1 MAKLVKKSL
10 LGRKKSNKPLQYAVG
25 GVVSIIVLV
34 LWITSPGRSSSFS
47 AAAIAAGNPFSSR
60 VTDISVLSTSTE
72 GEKVKTE
79 AERMAEEMGSHDG
92 GNGLLSSLFQTGF
105 EEESSLDSDMVAAA
119 GESPD
124 TSDSYG
130 GDYDSVPDASPAY
143 DGSVSDSARAK
154 LSALGSSSKGGS
166 GGGSTGIS
174 SHNKFF
180 GSGSASASTKKI
192 DVNTGN
198 AKTSALSN
206 SAKDTKSVQALKSA
220 ERYASNAMQS
230 RNLGQATALNSL
242 AFDGGIK
249 KGTVET
255 VDRGLSQ
262 TSTEASLGFGEA
274 IKDLKTN
281 DPKLNKNKIVPP
293 ASKAKDVTNDDDKDM
308 KKYILQLLFQ
318 NVVGPVLQGALK

>member
-1 MAKLVKKSL
+1 MAKIVKKSL

-60 VTDISVLSTSTE
+60 VTDISVLSTSTD

-79 AERMAEEMGSHDG
+79 AERMADEMGSHDG

-105 EEESSLDSDMVAAA
+105 DEESSDDSEMMAAA
-119 GESPD
+119 GDAPD
-124 TSDSYG
+124 TSDSFD
-130 GDYDSVPDASPAY
+130 DYDVPSASPASG
-143 DGSVSDSARAK
+143 GSVSDSARAK
-154 LSALGSSSKGGS
+154 LSALGSSSKGGG

-180 GSGSASASTKKI
+180 GSGSANATTKKV

-198 AKTSALSN
+198 VKSSQLTDRAKN
-206 SAKDTKSVQALKSA
+206 TKSVESLKAA
-220 ERYASNAMQS
+220 ERFASNAVQS

-249 KGTVET
+249 KGTVEA
-255 VDRGLSQ
+255 VDSGLSQ

-281 DPKLNKNKIVPP
+281 DPKLNKNKVVPP
-293 ASKAKDVTNDDDKDM
+293 ANKAKDVTNDDDDM

-318 NVVGPVLQGALK
+318 NVIGPVLQGALK